1 MERLINHLKKL
12 KQALKTLDESLSK
25 FSVLP
30 KDHEYYKIT
39 RDSSIQRFEY
49 SIDLFWKTLKDY
61 LEITKGLTTVASPKP
76 LFRIAFDA
84 EIISKEEYT
93 LCLNMIEDRNLTSHA
108 YNAEIAEEI
117 AAHLHNY
124 SKIMHTE

>member
-25 FSVLP
+25 FS
-30 KDHEYYKIT
+30 
-39 RDSSIQRFEY
+39 QRFEY

-84 EIISKEEYT
+84 EIISEEEYT

-124 SKIMHTE
+124 SKIMHTIVYRIEHESKVIL